1 MVRSHHPWY
10 LLLLL
15 LLRDVGEGWGVRF
28 CDVGMRWLR
37 VQGSRMTLNSNNN
50 NNNNKYQR

>member
-15 LLRDVGEGWGVRF
+15 LRDVGEGGGWY
-28 CDVGMRWLR
+28 CDVGLR
-37 VQGSRMTLNSNNN
+37 
-50 NNNNKYQR
+50 